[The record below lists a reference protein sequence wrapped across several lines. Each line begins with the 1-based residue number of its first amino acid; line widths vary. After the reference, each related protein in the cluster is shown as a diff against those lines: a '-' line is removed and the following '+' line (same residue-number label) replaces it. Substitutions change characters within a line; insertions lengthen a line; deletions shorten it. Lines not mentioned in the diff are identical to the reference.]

1 MLVPVVGT
9 THAVKGSL
17 VVGIVVLSFQLRIL
31 QADRHRP
38 IGIGISET
46 ILGQAVTVQD
56 GRIVRAAHV
65 SPTLRRVHH
74 VENPSLG
81 VDGLLRIV
89 TQRIVSNERIY
100 LFLGNLVGC
109 KIVVV
114 EQLHAGT
121 NTSLVVALSI
131 TTTYIP
137 TLGCSLSLE
146 ELHLS
151 IAHQVARTRRH
162 LEVDV
167 QARTTS
173 SGYIIRDGIIVL
185 VNLCIL
191 LQSRKIIHRSWIH
204 PVCVPGCTRV
214 ARLLTEVLAL
224 EVSQEI
230 ICQVDVLFLI
240 WLHLTT
246 LDIVVVTADAI
257 ETRVVGIL
265 QLIEQGRA
273 YHGRRCGILTIES
286 LAQCIG
292 TEIVVVGSIII
303 GKWCISILDISII
316 GCTGDSTGSHSLLK
330 LLLCLLWICIR
341 NAHGI
346 AHTECIGILLPL
358 SYITTHAG
366 DIARNAVGT
375 CAKLLLA
382 SVKFLKEPAVEFLYG
397 IILRGGDT

>member
-1 MLVPVVGT
+1 M
-9 THAVKGSL
+9 
-17 VVGIVVLSFQLRIL
+17 
-31 QADRHRP
+31 
-38 IGIGISET
+38 
-46 ILGQAVTVQD
+46 
-56 GRIVRAAHV
+56 
-65 SPTLRRVHH
+65 
-74 VENPSLG
+74 ENPSLG

-89 TQRIVSNERIY
+89 TQLVVGNELIDLILR
-100 LFLGNLVGC
+100 NLVGRE
-109 KIVVV
+109 IIVV

-121 NTSLVVALSI
+121 NTSLVVTFSI

-146 ELHLS
+146 ELYLS
-151 IAHQVARTRRH
+151 IAHQVARARRH

-167 QARTTS
+167 QARTTR
-173 SGYIIRDGIIVL
+173 SGYIIRVGISVL

-191 LQSRKIIHRSWIH
+191 LQSRKVIQRSWIH

-230 ICQVDVLFLI
+230 IGQVDVLLLV

-257 ETRVVGIL
+257 ETRVIGIL

-273 YHGRRCGILTIES
+273 YHGRRCGILTIENLS
-286 LAQCIG
+286 QGIG
-292 TEIVVVGSIII
+292 TEIIII
-303 GKWCISILDISII
+303 GTIIICIRCISILDISII
-316 GCTGDSTGSHSLLK
+316 CCTGDSTGSHSLLK
-330 LLLCLLWICIR
+330 LFLCLLWINIG

-366 DIARNAVGT
+366 DITRNVVGT

-382 SVKFLKEPAVEFLYG
+382 SVKFIEEPAVESLYG

>member
-1 MLVPVVGT
+1 M
-9 THAVKGSL
+9 
-17 VVGIVVLSFQLRIL
+17 
-31 QADRHRP
+31 
-38 IGIGISET
+38 
-46 ILGQAVTVQD
+46 
-56 GRIVRAAHV
+56 
-65 SPTLRRVHH
+65 
-74 VENPSLG
+74 ENPSLG

-89 TQRIVSNERIY
+89 TQRIVSNELID

-121 NTSLVVALSI
+121 NTSLVVTLCI

-173 SGYIIRDGIIVL
+173 SGYIIRVGISVL
-185 VNLCIL
+185 VYLCIL
-191 LQSRKIIHRSWIH
+191 LQSRKVIQRSWIH

-230 ICQVDVLFLI
+230 ISQVDVLLLI

-257 ETRVVGIL
+257 ETRVVGFL

-303 GKWCISILDISII
+303 GKWSISILDISII
-316 GCTGDSTGSHSLLK
+316 GCTGDGTGSYSLLK
-330 LLLCLLWICIR
+330 LLLCLLWINIG

-366 DIARNAVGT
+366 DITRNAVGT

-382 SVKFLKEPAVEFLYG
+382 SVKFLEEPAVEFLYG